1 MGEARLVGMNPAKC
15 DDLDYIQFLIA
26 AQAVYSNT
34 EAARCDPRET
44 CTRPAHDAYTRLL
57 QRQPPDTAALWAEVQ
72 RCVPLAGGL
81 LVIDDSTLDKPYAQ
95 HMDLV
100 SRQWSGKHKRVVW
113 GINLISLVWTGGD
126 ARFPVD
132 CRLYDKGHDGLGKN
146 DHFRDMLAT
155 AQTRGFAPDLV
166 AFDSWYSSLAN
177 LKQVRACGWHWLT
190 QLKVNRHVDPD
201 DTGNRPISD
210 VPIDDLGR
218 VVHLK
223 GYGFIRVFKMVSA
236 DGDIEYWATSRREC
250 PVEQV
255 TGEIKQLWHIEAYH
269 RALKQ
274 FCGIERAQHRSAR
287 AQRNHISFALRA
299 FLRLECHRL
308 RTGLSWFEAKRQIV
322 RTSIRAYLAHP
333 TYQLWST
340 A

>member
-1 MGEARLVGMNPAKC
+1 VPG
-15 DDLDYIQFLIA
+15 
-26 AQAVYSNT
+26 
-34 EAARCDPRET
+34 
-44 CTRPAHDAYTRLL
+44 DAYTRLL
-57 QRQPPDTAALWAEVQ
+57 QRQPPDTDALWAEVHS
-72 RCVPLAGGL
+72 CVQLAGGM
-81 LVIDDSTLDKPYAQ
+81 LVVDDSTLDKPYAH

-113 GINLISLVWTGGD
+113 GINLISLVWTAGD

-132 CRLYDKGHDGLGKN
+132 CRLYDKAHDGLGKN
-146 DHFRDMLAT
+146 DHFRDMLTT
-155 AQTRGFAPDLV
+155 AQTRGFRPDLV
-166 AFDSWYSSLAN
+166 AFDSWYGSLAN
-177 LKQVRACGWHWLT
+177 LKQVRACDWHWLT

-201 DTGNRPISD
+201 RTGNRPVSEVAVD
-210 VPIDDLGR
+210 AAGS

-223 GYGFIRVFKMVSA
+223 GYGLVRVFKMVSA
-236 DGDIEYWATSRREC
+236 DGDIEYWATSRLDCPRE
-250 PVEQV
+250 QID
-255 TGEIKQLWHIEAYH
+255 GEIRQLWHIEEYH

-308 RTGLSWFEAKRQIV
+308 LTSVTWFEAKRQIV
-322 RTSIRAYLAHP
+322 RSAIRAYLANP
-333 TYQLWST
+333 TYQLAPT

>member
-1 MGEARLVGMNPAKC
+1 MNPAKC

-26 AQAVYSNT
+26 AQGVYSTT
-34 EAARCDPRET
+34 EVARCDPREAPA
-44 CTRPAHDAYTRLL
+44 RPAHDAYTRLL
-57 QRQPPDTAALWAEVQ
+57 QRQPPDTNALWQEVQ
-72 RCVPLAGGL
+72 GCVRLTGGM
-81 LVIDDSTLDKPYAQ
+81 LVVDDSTLDKPYAK
-95 HMDLV
+95 HVGLV

-113 GINLISLVWTGGD
+113 GINLISLVWTAGD

-132 CRLYDKGHDGLGKN
+132 CRLYDKAHDDLSKN
-146 DHFRDMLAT
+146 DHFRAMLAT
-155 AQTRGFAPDLV
+155 AQTRGFSPDLV

-177 LKQVRACGWHWLT
+177 LKQVRDCHWHWLT

-210 VPIDDLGR
+210 VPIDPAGR

-223 GYGFIRVFKMVSA
+223 GYGDIRVFKLVST
-236 DGDIEYWATSRREC
+236 DGDIEYWATSRLDC
-250 PVEQV
+250 TPEQIAI
-255 TGEIKQLWHIEAYH
+255 EIKQLWHIEEYH

-287 AQRNHISFALRA
+287 AQRNHITYALRA
-299 FLRLECHRL
+299 FLRLESHRL
-308 RTGLSWFEAKRQIV
+308 QTGVSWFETKRQIV
-322 RTSIRAYLAHP
+322 RSAIRAYLANP
-333 TYQLWST
+333 TCQLSST